1 MGKIREGV
9 TLRSLEQKSPLNI
22 YVEEADQHF
31 NTLKKNVAHKV
42 VISIHR
48 LYIPNIAGVIN
59 DRLHD
64 SKLITDKHY
73 EELKTK
79 FSSEANKN
87 IRINFADLINKR
99 PSVNVAPAN
108 GSAKEQLIKTQNED
122 KPTIKVTDKEKP
134 KDAPK
139 IVEK

>member
-22 YVEEADQHF
+22 YVEEADRHF
-31 NTLKKNVAHKV
+31 DTLKRNVAHKV

-48 LYIPNIAGVIN
+48 LYIPNIVGIIN

-73 EELKTK
+73 EELKSK
-79 FSSEANKN
+79 FASDSSKN
-87 IRINFADLINKR
+87 IRINFADLLKQKNIK
-99 PSVNVAPAN
+99 VAPAN
-108 GSAKEQLIKTQNED
+108 TAKETLIKVQNAD
-122 KPTIKVTDKEKP
+122 KPIIEAKDNDKA

-139 IVEK
+139 IVER